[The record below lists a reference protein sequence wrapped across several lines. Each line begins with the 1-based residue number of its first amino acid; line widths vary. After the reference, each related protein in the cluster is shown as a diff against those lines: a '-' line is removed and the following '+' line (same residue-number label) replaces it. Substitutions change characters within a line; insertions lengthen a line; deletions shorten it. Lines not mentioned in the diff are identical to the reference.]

1 MPRLPLHVW
10 LGAVCAAVVVVLAA
24 PADAAWPT
32 QVRVVDHPVK
42 IQVSP
47 FMAAGVVTEAPPGT
61 TLDVLRRDGD
71 WYWVILPAT
80 AYGTRRG
87 AWVRADEV
95 EPYDAAA
102 AATAAK
108 LLAAREQQGGAS
120 GTTSEGEGGA
130 GTADDRVVITG
141 RPNGTGSG
149 SATGAGAAGAASA
162 ALAFEDL
169 HFDLNG
175 YTIHADDMD
184 KLRATVAA
192 LKANPTLVVN
202 IEGHTCN
209 LGSAAYNISLGKRRA
224 NAVKEYLVG
233 EGIAAE
239 RLHTVS
245 YGEKQPKYD
254 NAKEE
259 TRKLNRR
266 VAVVPAT
273 KAPDAKAPD
282 GKSSDAK
289 VPDAKVPDAKVTDV
303 KH

>member
-10 LGAVCAAVVVVLAA
+10 LGSAFAAAVLAVAA

-32 QVRVVDHPVK
+32 QVRVVDHTIK

-47 FMAAGVVTEAPPGT
+47 FMTAAVAAEAPPGT
-61 TLDVLRRDGD
+61 TLEVLRRDGD
-71 WYWVILPAT
+71 WYWIIMPASP
-80 AYGTRRG
+80 YGTRRG
-87 AWVRADEV
+87 AWVRVDDV

-108 LLAAREQQGGAS
+108 LLAEREQRGGAP
-120 GTTSEGEGGA
+120 GTTSGEGEGGA
-130 GTADDRVVITG
+130 GSADDRVVITG
-141 RPNGTGSG
+141 RRDGTGSG
-149 SATGAGAAGAASA
+149 AASGAAGITSTAV
-162 ALAFEDL
+162 AFEDL

-175 YTIHADDMD
+175 FAIHADDMER
-184 KLRATVAA
+184 LRATVIA

-209 LGSAAYNISLGKRRA
+209 LGTAAYNIALGKRRA
-224 NAVKEYLVG
+224 NAVKDFLVS

-239 RLHTVS
+239 RLHTIS

-254 NAKEE
+254 NSKEE

-266 VAVVPAT
+266 VAVL
-273 KAPDAKAPD
+273 PDAKA
-282 GKSSDAK
+282 
-289 VPDAKVPDAKVTDV
+289 PDAKVPDAKAPDAKVPDV

>member
-10 LGAVCAAVVVVLAA
+10 LGGAFAAAVIAVAA

-47 FMAAGVVTEAPPGT
+47 FMSAGVLAEAPPGT

-71 WYWVILPAT
+71 WYWIVMPTT
-80 AYGTRRG
+80 AYGTRRS
-87 AWVRADEV
+87 AWVRVDDV

-102 AATAAK
+102 AATAAR
-108 LLAAREQQGGAS
+108 LLAEREQRGGAP
-120 GTTSEGEGGA
+120 GTTSGEGEGGA

-141 RPNGTGSG
+141 RDGRGS
-149 SATGAGAAGAASA
+149 AAGASGPAGITSSEV
-162 ALAFEDL
+162 AFEDL

-175 YTIHADDMD
+175 YAIHSDDMER
-184 KLRATVAA
+184 LRATVIA

-209 LGSAAYNISLGKRRA
+209 LGSAAYNMALGKRRA
-224 NAVKEYLVG
+224 NAVKEFLVS

-254 NAKEE
+254 NSKEE
-259 TRKLNRR
+259 TRQLNRR
-266 VAVVPAT
+266 VAVVPNG
-273 KAPDAKAPD
+273 KAPD
-282 GKSSDAK
+282 
-289 VPDAKVPDAKVTDV
+289 PDAKVPAAKVSDV
-303 KH
+303 KQ